1 MKVLPVGEGLFYTC
15 KVVRPSSPNLLQLFM
30 PGFWEMGTPVF
41 PLPPVGNVGNITYTA
56 PVKPPPL
63 FPLPLPPSGC
73 QFLHPLHQG
82 LPKTTTNSG
91 QGPDHRRCAHRLLPL
106 RLLGHIIIDRIRIL
120 RYSRINRRTLRRDVL
135 DVAVQGLCICTGIGH
150 RILRVLLSYVQ
161 SKKPGAILPR
171 FPFRLCSQAHS
182 PARRRLKFFPDSR
195 NTP

>member
-1 MKVLPVGEGLFYTC
+1 MNGPQIIGAILSRNGWTKQYGTSYKMRVLPVGEGLFIP
-15 KVVRPSSPNLLQLFM
+15 VRLCAQGLWAFYNYFDPSFVKWGYPFFLI
-30 PGFWEMGTPVF
+30 PG
-41 PLPPVGNVGNITYTA
+41 GNVGNITYTA

-150 RILRVLLSYVQ
+150 RILRVLLS
-161 SKKPGAILPR
+161 
-171 FPFRLCSQAHS
+171 
-182 PARRRLKFFPDSR
+182 
-195 NTP
+195 